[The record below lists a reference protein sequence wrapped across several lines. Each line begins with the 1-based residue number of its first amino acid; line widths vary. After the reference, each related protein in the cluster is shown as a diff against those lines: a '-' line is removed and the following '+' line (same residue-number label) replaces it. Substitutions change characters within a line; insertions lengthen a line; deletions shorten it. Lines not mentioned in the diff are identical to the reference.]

1 MNMVIVFI
9 HLIFAVVFA
18 GFIVL
23 DRVFFRLIQ
32 KPDNFYHKAKPILA
46 ISAFGLVISGSL
58 IIYQFPELLH
68 SFYFIIKLS
77 LGLILFV
84 LFFMCPKI
92 VARLQPFYRKIY
104 RIVVVLL
111 LFCVLFLSILNQF
124 SL

>member
-46 ISAFGLVISGSL
+46 ISVFGLVVSGSL
-58 IIYQFPELLH
+58 IVYQFPELLY
-68 SFYFIIKLS
+68 SFYFVLKLS
-77 LGLILFV
+77 LGFILFV
-84 LFFMCPKI
+84 LFFMCPI
-92 VARLQPFYRKIY
+92 VIVRLQPFYKKIY
-104 RIVVVLL
+104 RMVVFLL
-111 LFCVLFLSILNQF
+111 LLCVLFLSILNQF
-124 SL
+124 FL